1 MLTLKPYQQDALD
14 TLADYFHLVHAYGAK
29 RGFIIRTDRPY
40 HSVAQLPDLPYV
52 CLRIPTGGG
61 KTLVACHA
69 VGVIQREFLQQDRS
83 LVLWLTPTDTIR
95 TQTLAALRN
104 RDHPYRQ
111 ALDGAVRGPIQVLEL
126 AEAFAISRAALDA
139 ATTIIVSTMAAVRVE
154 DTEGRRIYEQNGA
167 LMPHFDDLPAA
178 AVRRLEKYENGAAIP
193 SLANL
198 LCLRRP
204 AVIVDEAHGARTDLS
219 FEALARFNPAC
230 ILELTATPTQPP
242 KPNPSNVLYHVSA
255 YELKAQHMIKL
266 PIRLELRGLWREAI
280 AAAVAK
286 RNELQALADAER
298 TLTGEYLRPIV
309 LLQAQPKSKH
319 GATLTVAAVRAALHD
334 LGVPDDQIAEE
345 TGEVREV
352 KAWEEKHG
360 RTLFD
365 ERCPICFIITVQAL
379 REGWDCPFA
388 YILCSVAELGTS
400 TAVEQILGRV
410 LRMPKATQK
419 KHDDLNHA
427 YAFVTSQRFGQV
439 AATVEGLT
447 QALEANG
454 FTRFEAQQEIE
465 TYGTPVLP
473 GFDGPLFGGMVAER
487 PKTPA
492 ERAEKLSV
500 PQLALWRDGELLVVE
515 PDDFLEGGWT
525 LRGCDA
531 ALTEADFPSRAGVD
545 RSLEV
550 DVNQAGQLTTHWL
563 SDLHQQLSLLARDE
577 TMSADALVRWLDDN
591 ISHGQISQEDM
602 QLYLLD
608 VIERLRSERSFTLDQ
623 LSAERYRL
631 RDAIIKRIGDCK
643 RQAKA
648 AGYQIALF
656 SPHALVEVG
665 PQRLF
670 AFDPNYYPVNS
681 FYEGPFAFT
690 NHYYRAVGAMNGEEA
705 RCAGLI
711 DTLPGVERW
720 VRNPDRPPQAYWLP
734 TPSDKFYPDFVA
746 LLKDGRTLVVEY
758 KGSQL
763 LGGPDTRQKE
773 AVGKLWEAR
782 SGGTCVFRLVS
793 AEDYEAQLRA
803 VADR

>member
-1 MLTLKPYQQDALD
+1 MLTPKPYQQDALD
-14 TLADYFHLVHAYGAK
+14 ALREYFHLVHAYGAEPAFVIK
-29 RGFIIRTDRPY
+29 TRQPFHP
-40 HSVAQLPDLPYV
+40 VAQLPDLPYV

-69 VGVIQREFLQQDRS
+69 VGLIQSEFLQQDRS
-83 LVLWLTPTDTIR
+83 LVLWLTPTDTIK
-95 TQTLAALRN
+95 TQTLAALRD
-104 RDHPYRQ
+104 RGHPYRQ
-111 ALDGAVRGPIQVLEL
+111 ALDSAVRGPVKVLEL
-126 AEAFAISRAALDA
+126 AEAFEIGRAALDG
-139 ATTIIVSTMAAVRVE
+139 ATTIIISTMAAVRVE

-167 LMPHFDDLPAA
+167 LMPHFEDIPEAA
-178 AVRRLEKYENGAAIP
+178 KHSLEKYENGAAIP

-204 AVIVDEAHGARTDLS
+204 AIVVDEAHGARTDLS

-255 YELKAQHMIKL
+255 YELKAEHMIKL
-266 PIRLELRGLWREAI
+266 PIRLELRGQWREAI

-286 RNELQALADAER
+286 RNELQTLAEAER
-298 TLTGEYLRPIV
+298 ALTGEYLRPIV
-309 LLQAQPKSKH
+309 LLQAQPKSKRS
-319 GATLTVAAVRAALHD
+319 ATLTVAAVRQALHD
-334 LGVPDDQIAEE
+334 LGVPDEQIAEE

-365 ERCPICFIITVQAL
+365 ERCPIQFIITVQAL

-388 YILCSVAELGTS
+388 YVLCSVAELGTS

-410 LRMPKATQK
+410 LRMPKATRK
-419 KHDDLNHA
+419 AHEDLNHA

-465 TYGTPVLP
+465 TFQTPVLP
-473 GFDGPLFGGMVAER
+473 DFDGPLFGGIVAER

-492 ERAEKLSV
+492 EREEKFSA

-515 PDDFLEGGWT
+515 PDDFLGSGWT

-531 ALTEADFPSRAGVD
+531 VLTEADFPTRVGAN

-550 DVNQAGQLTTHWL
+550 DINQAGQLTTHWL

-577 TMSADALVRWLDDN
+577 TMSADGLVRWLDEN
-591 ISHGQISQEDM
+591 IPHGQIGQEDM

-608 VIERLRSERSFTLDQ
+608 VIERLRNERDLDPGATLCGTVSPARRGHQ
-623 LSAERYRL
+623 ENQRVQA
-631 RDAIIKRIGDCK
+631 A
-643 RQAKA
+643 RQ
-648 AGYQIALF
+648 
-656 SPHALVEVG
+656 S
-665 PQRLF
+665 R
-670 AFDPNYYPVNS
+670 
-681 FYEGPFAFT
+681 
-690 NHYYRAVGAMNGEEA
+690 
-705 RCAGLI
+705 
-711 DTLPGVERW
+711 
-720 VRNPDRPPQAYWLP
+720 WLP
-734 TPSDKFYPDFVA
+734 TRTVLRQCA
-746 LLKDGRTLVVEY
+746 GR
-758 KGSQL
+758 GR
-763 LGGPDTRQKE
+763 P
-773 AVGKLWEAR
+773 AAR
-782 SGGTCVFRLVS
+782 LH
-793 AEDYEAQLRA
+793 L
-803 VADR
+803 